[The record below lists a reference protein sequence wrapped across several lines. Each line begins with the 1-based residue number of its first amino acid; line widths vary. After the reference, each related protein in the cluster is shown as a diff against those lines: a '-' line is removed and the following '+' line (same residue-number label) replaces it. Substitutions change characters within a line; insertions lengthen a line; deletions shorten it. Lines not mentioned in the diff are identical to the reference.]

1 MTLLYWESGRAFWTF
16 SLAVCQFPAIVGVS
30 FSRTGNAWLAYIK
43 NRLTKMQVNRYFK
56 VTVYGFK
63 LAKKKAIEARLE
75 LEKQLRSQSGWEA
88 FSDRKS
94 RRCRVSRHEEFGRF
108 PLADPRPSVVTLM
121 CQATGLQVEFGPCLS

>member
-1 MTLLYWESGRAFWTF
+1 MLLEH
-16 SLAVCQFPAIVGVS
+16 FPSICPYSAIVGVS

-94 RRCRVSRHEEFGRF
+94 RRCLVGWPERANRATLQS
-108 PLADPRPSVVTLM
+108 LALCP
-121 CQATGLQVEFGPCLS
+121 